1 MAEIRLEEVSRV
13 YAARAWADQRAG
25 GQRTNWARG
34 SGQADRAFAERL
46 AAQDSSTERSTDLQG
61 EVVALDRVM
70 LTIADGETLAVVG
83 PSGCGKS
90 TLLRVVAGLDT
101 EYTGDIYYDG
111 QDVREIPVK
120 DRLIGMVFQNYALY
134 PHFPGEGNLSFF
146 FRMHKAP
153 DTEAEARIKATAEI
167 MGFGFKQLLDRKPG
181 TLSGGQQQRLAIA
194 RALVREPRLFLF
206 DEPLSNLDAKLR
218 MQTRIEIKRLL
229 RRFGIT
235 AIYVTH
241 DQEEATALGD
251 RIAVMRE
258 GRVEQVGLYSELRA
272 TPCNAFVAGFLGRPP
287 MNLAEGLVEPD
298 GTLRLEDG
306 GVPLPPRLFAR
317 YGAGRRLTVGVRAE
331 AAWVGHAGEPGPEG
345 ARLTGT
351 VEMLEPDFARHTQ
364 YVRVGLGQPAVVTT
378 NAPVLT
384 VLGPLDQ
391 AMRIGETVNVVL
403 PPGDLYF
410 FDAETGERIIQ

>member
-1 MAEIRLEEVSRV
+1 MAEIRLENVSRV
-13 YAARAWADQRAG
+13 YSPGAWTDQRTG
-25 GQRTNWARG
+25 RGRVNWLRD
-34 SGQADRAFAERL
+34 GQADRAFAERT
-46 AAQDSSTERSTDLQG
+46 ASQDTTTERGANTDG
-61 EVVALDRVM
+61 AVAALDRVD

-90 TLLRVVAGLDT
+90 TLLRVICGLDT
-101 EYTGDIYYDG
+101 EYTGDITYDG
-111 QDVREIPVK
+111 VDVRDVPVK

-153 DTEAEARIKATAEI
+153 NSEAEARIKATAEI
-167 MGFGFKQLLDRKPG
+167 MGFGFAQLLDRKPG

-218 MQTRIEIKRLL
+218 TQTRIEIKRLL
-229 RRFGIT
+229 RRFSIT

-241 DQEEATALGD
+241 DQEEAVALGD
-251 RIAVMRE
+251 RIAVMRD
-258 GRVEQVGLYSELRA
+258 GRVVQVAPFAELRA
-272 TPCNAFVAGFLGRPP
+272 NPCNSFVAGFLGRPP
-287 MNLAEGLVEPD
+287 MNLAEGVIEAD

-306 GVPLPPRLFAR
+306 RMPLPAAL
-317 YGAGRRLTVGVRAE
+317 GARLTAGQRLTLGIRPE
-331 AAWVGHAGEPGPEG
+331 AAWVGHPGQPGPEG

-351 VEMLEPDFARHTQ
+351 VEMIEPDFARHTQ
-364 YVRVGLGQPAVVTT
+364 YVRVGLGQPAVVTNT
-378 NAPVLT
+378 APVFT

-391 AMRIGETVNVVL
+391 ALRIGAAADVVL

-410 FDAETGERIIQ
+410 FGAGTGERIIP